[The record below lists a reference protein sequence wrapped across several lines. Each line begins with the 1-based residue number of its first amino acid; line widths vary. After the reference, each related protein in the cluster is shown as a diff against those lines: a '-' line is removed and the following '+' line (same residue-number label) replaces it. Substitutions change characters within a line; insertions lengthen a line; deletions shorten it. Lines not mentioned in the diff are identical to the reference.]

1 MKRLTLTVCI
11 FTIFLFLMPAVASA
25 SPLVFAFLNPSFG
38 GSPFNGQWMLAQAE
52 AQNKHIEKTKPF
64 KMPKRDP
71 VTDFKESL
79 NRQILY
85 KLSSRIVN
93 AAFGEEGLE
102 PGHYD
107 LDDYT
112 INIMTSPLDGIRLT
126 ITDKLGGGQ
135 TIIEVPYY

>member
-1 MKRLTLTVCI
+1 
-11 FTIFLFLMPAVASA
+11 MPAMASA

-52 AQNKHIEKTKPF
+52 AQNKHMEKTKPF
-64 KMPKRDP
+64 EMPERD
-71 VTDFKESL
+71 VVADFKESL

-112 INIMTSPLDGIRLT
+112 IDITTSLLDGIRLT
-126 ITDKLGGGQ
+126 ITDRLIGGQ